1 MYRALFICCLVFFV
15 LAGCASYPSKSP
27 QDMVASRA
35 QKHMEFVMEQD
46 FSKALKYVSPA
57 SRSRVG
63 VQGYQRMYGGVG
75 MWVAADVS
83 EVKCREEVC
92 DVTLRIEYKIRS
104 SSLTGY
110 TKTSQRWIK
119 LDDEWWIY
127 YKQ

>member
-1 MYRALFICCLVFFV
+1 
-15 LAGCASYPSKSP
+15 
-27 QDMVASRA
+27 MVASRA